1 MPKFRYTAKHMLL
14 AGVTALAAVFTAC
27 SDDLAGPDV
36 PALPEGEAGFITLD
50 LRTSQSSRATEPDVD
65 ALNENL
71 IQTAVVC
78 LYPSDN
84 PSDQPAFIQ
93 KFTNVGRTTGKV
105 RISLNSAVRNRLF
118 PAGATKCSAYVI
130 ANPPEGTEVTTA
142 MTFDRIRQ
150 LAVSADFATSA
161 VQPSFA
167 MDGATTDITISNPGA
182 DNESAAGSVDLVRC
196 ASKINLAVNVIE
208 SLTVGDDENKQV
220 WTSQPSSMLA
230 LITDGVQRS
239 QFGSMSYEPVDGDYY
254 STSTSAADESHRG
267 RGFTKTSGE
276 YPYVLGSPFYT
287 FPNKWDPTLP
297 YDHQTYMTLIVPWR
311 LEGETQYRNCYYT
324 VPVLRGN
331 EIGRNVSYRVNLKI
345 NMLGSFTPD
354 EPLEL
359 TDLSYTAVDWGIVN
373 TDVNIADSRYL
384 VVDQNAF
391 SINNESGITIPVY
404 TSHPTEVKEVTLTY
418 FRYNTTAQG
427 FEKAITITP
436 AQYEASPAASDGSK
450 IYTYSFHNSTEAEPY
465 SSVSFDHPLVVW
477 NPYNGNT
484 LVEIENLSSE
494 TAVNNAIKTIT
505 NYRISNPKEA
515 AYSRYIAKITIVHS
529 DKKGQ
534 PDESA
539 YTQQLTVTQYPQMY
553 ITSTTNYYSAD
564 GASGELGNTFVNGNQ
579 ASMIN
584 NYTYYE
590 GWCRVYGLYP
600 STSTTNSNPNQYVI
614 NVTQLNLEENYIIG
628 DPRVSEYT
636 DLYGWKTWTTGWR
649 PVTTHYFGEAGSQ
662 APQNNWTEAKD
673 MSGET
678 RRLTYY
684 YPSDESPSKA
694 RWIAPAFRVASS
706 YGVCEPNNSY
716 AADKARCA
724 GYQEMSKPAGR
735 WRIPTVAEIE
745 FIMKLSQDGKIP
757 VLFNTSTQYMSA
769 QGPVETSDLATYGY
783 LRTPSSTTDNAA
795 VRCVYDEWYWGDDD
809 IKPGADGKYAFTWGD
824 RPRTAPQ

>member
-239 QFGSMSYEPVDGDYY
+239 QFGSMSYEPVNGDYY

-267 RGFTKTSGE
+267 RGFTKASGE

-436 AQYEASPAASDGSK
+436 AQYDASPSATDGSK

-484 LVEIENLSSE
+484 PVNIKNLRNE
-494 TAVNNAIKTIT
+494 TAVNNAINTIT
-505 NYRISNPKEA
+505 NYRISDPKEA

-529 DKKGQ
+529 DKIGQ

-553 ITSTTNYYSAD
+553 ITSTANYYNAN
-564 GASGELGNTFVNGNQ
+564 GATGAQGNTFVNGNN
-579 ASMIN
+579 SRN
-584 NYTYYE
+584 NYWY
-590 GWCRVYGLYP
+590 
-600 STSTTNSNPNQYVI
+600 TSQGIGTAPNTNPNQYVI
-614 NVTQLNLEENYIIG
+614 HVTQLDASDDYIIG
-628 DPRVSEYT
+628 DARVST
-636 DLYGWKTWTTGWR
+636 SNLLYSGSFTANGTTANRGWINATSVDGKNR
-649 PVTTHYFGEAGSQ
+649 KLQ
-662 APQNNWTEAKD
+662 
-673 MSGET
+673 
-678 RRLTYY
+678 YY
-684 YPSDESPSKA
+684 YPTDHNTDKA
-694 RWIAPAFRVASS
+694 RWIAPAFRIASS
-706 YGVCEPNNSY
+706 YGTCYANSY
-716 AADKARCA
+716 IENQRRCA
-724 GYQEMSKPAGR
+724 SYQELDKPAGR
-735 WRIPTVAEIE
+735 WRIPTVGEIE
-745 FIMKLSQDGKIP
+745 FIMKLSIAEKIP
-757 VLFNTSTQYMSA
+757 ALFNSDGYYMSA
-769 QGPVETSDLATYGY
+769 QGRVYTRLNSNNKLEIPESTSGSAF
-783 LRTPSSTTDNAA
+783 
-795 VRCVYDEWYWGDDD
+795 VRCVYDEWYWGDDN

-824 RPRTAPQ
+824 RPRTVPQ

>member
-1 MPKFRYTAKHMLL
+1 MLL

-196 ASKINLAVNVIE
+196 ASKINLAVNVVE

-418 FRYNTTAQG
+418 FRYYTTAQG

-477 NPYNGNT
+477 NPYNNRNT
-484 LVEIENLSSE
+484 AVNIKNLRNE
-494 TAVNNAIKTIT
+494 TAVNNAINTIT
-505 NYRISNPKEA
+505 NYRISDPKEA

-529 DKKGQ
+529 DKIGQ

-553 ITSTTNYYSAD
+553 ITSTANYYSAN
-564 GASGELGNTFVNGNQ
+564 GATAEQGNLFVNGSRSSST
-579 ASMIN
+579 AW
-584 NYTYYE
+584 Y
-590 GWCRVYGLYP
+590 VAYGLGGDA
-600 STSTTNSNPNQYVI
+600 TNANPNQYVI
-614 NVTQLNLEENYIIG
+614 NITQLNSDEDYIIG
-628 DPRVSEYT
+628 DPRVST
-636 DLYGWKTWTTGWR
+636 PDLLYSGNFTARGNAPANGWANAIPINGT
-649 PVTTHYFGEAGSQ
+649 S
-662 APQNNWTEAKD
+662 
-673 MSGET
+673 S
-678 RRLTYY
+678 RRLQNY
-684 YPSDESPSKA
+684 YPTDKSPDKA
-694 RWIAPAFRVASS
+694 RWVAPAIRIASS
-706 YGVCEPNNSY
+706 YGVCYDNSY
-716 AADKARCA
+716 INNQRRCA
-724 GYQEMSKPAGR
+724 SYQELNKPAGR
-735 WRIPTVAEIE
+735 WRIPTVGEIE
-745 FIMKLSQDGKIP
+745 FIMKLSDSGKIP
-757 VLFNTSTQYMSA
+757 VLFNADDYMSA
-769 QGPVETSDLATYGY
+769 QGPVETKFVNGKLV
-783 LRTPSSTTDNAA
+783 TPTSTAGTCA

>member
-84 PSDQPAFIQ
+84 PSNQPAFIQ
-93 KFTNVGRTTGKV
+93 TFTNVGRTTGKV

-167 MDGATTDITISNPGA
+167 MDGATTEITISNPGT

-196 ASKINLAVNVIE
+196 ASKINLAVNVVE
-208 SLTVGDDENKQV
+208 SLIVGEGENQQV
-220 WTSQPSSMLA
+220 WTPQPSSMLA

-267 RGFTKTSGE
+267 RGFTTTSGE

-324 VPVLRGN
+324 VPVLRGT

-418 FRYNTTAQG
+418 FRYYTTAQG

-436 AQYEASPAASDGSK
+436 AQYDASPSATDGSK

-477 NPYNGNT
+477 NPYNNRNAAVN
-484 LVEIENLSSE
+484 LQNLSD
-494 TAVNNAIKTIT
+494 TTTVNNRINTIT
-505 NYRISNPKEA
+505 HYRISDPKEA

-529 DKKGQ
+529 DKIGQ

-553 ITSTTNYYSAD
+553 ITSTANNYSSSSNMSARD
-564 GASGELGNTFVNGNQ
+564 GNLWVNGHQATSFRDNNSEAWYVTYGLASSAGNTN
-579 ASMIN
+579 A
-584 NYTYYE
+584 
-590 GWCRVYGLYP
+590 
-600 STSTTNSNPNQYVI
+600 NPNQYVI
-614 NVTQLNLEENYIIG
+614 NVTQLDIDENYIIG
-628 DPRVSEYT
+628 DPRVST
-636 DLYGWKTWTTGWR
+636 PDLLYDGDFTARGNAPDKGWKSATPIDGTANR
-649 PVTTHYFGEAGSQ
+649 KL
-662 APQNNWTEAKD
+662 QN
-673 MSGET
+673 
-678 RRLTYY
+678 Y
-684 YPSDESPSKA
+684 YPSDKSTDKA
-694 RWIAPAFRVASS
+694 RWIAPAFRIASS
-706 YGVCEPNNSY
+706 YGVCFNNSY
-716 AADKARCA
+716 INNQRRCA
-724 GYQEMSKPAGR
+724 SYQEMSRPAGR

-745 FIMKLSQDGKIP
+745 FIMKLSQAGKIP
-757 VLFNTSTQYMSA
+757 VLFNTNTRYMSA
-769 QGPVETSDLATYGY
+769 QGRVSTSDLATYGY
-783 LRTPSSTTDNAA
+783 LRTPSSTANNAA

>member
-1 MPKFRYTAKHMLL
+1 MLL

-196 ASKINLAVNVIE
+196 ASKINLAVNVVE

-220 WTSQPSSMLA
+220 WTPQPSSMLA

-239 QFGSMSYEPVDGDYY
+239 QFGSMSYDPVDGDYY

-267 RGFTKTSGE
+267 RGFTTTSGE

-418 FRYNTTAQG
+418 FRYYTTAQG
-427 FEKAITITP
+427 FEKAINITP
-436 AQYEASPAASDGSK
+436 AQYDASPAASDGSK

-477 NPYNGNT
+477 NPYNGDT
-484 LVEIENLSSE
+484 AVSLQNLGSE

-505 NYRISNPKEA
+505 NYRISAKNEA

-529 DKKGQ
+529 DKIGQ

-553 ITSTTNYYSAD
+553 ITSTANYYSTTTNNNTPNN
-564 GASGELGNTFVNGNQ
+564 GNTFVNSSQ
-579 ASMIN
+579 
-584 NYTYYE
+584 
-590 GWCRVYGLYP
+590 
-600 STSTTNSNPNQYVI
+600 STSNNAGWYKLSNLGSANNANPNQYVI
-614 NVTQLNLEENYIIG
+614 NVTQLNIGENYIIG
-628 DPRVSEYT
+628 DPRQSDS
-636 DLYGWKTWTTGWR
+636 DLMSFSTGNAPNNGWATARAIDG
-649 PVTTHYFGEAGSQ
+649 
-662 APQNNWTEAKD
+662 TERK
-673 MSGET
+673 
-678 RRLTYY
+678 LQYY
-684 YPSDESPSKA
+684 YPTDPSTSKA
-694 RWIAPAFRVASS
+694 RWIAPAFRIASS
-706 YGVCEPNNSY
+706 YGVCPATNTYQQNQR
-716 AADKARCA
+716 RCA
-724 GYQEMSKPAGR
+724 SYQEMNCPAGR
-735 WRIPTVAEIE
+735 WRMPTVAEIE
-745 FIMKLSQDGKIP
+745 FIMKLSQERKIP
-757 VLFNTSTQYMSA
+757 VLFNTNTTYMSA
-769 QGPVETSDLATYGY
+769 QGIITTSDLNNYGE
-783 LRTPSSTTDNAA
+783 LQIPSTTGGRDA
-795 VRCVYDEWYWGDDD
+795 VRCVYDEWYWGNDT
-809 IKPGADGKYAFTWGD
+809 ITPNANGKYTFTWGD
-824 RPRTAPQ
+824 RPRTVPQ